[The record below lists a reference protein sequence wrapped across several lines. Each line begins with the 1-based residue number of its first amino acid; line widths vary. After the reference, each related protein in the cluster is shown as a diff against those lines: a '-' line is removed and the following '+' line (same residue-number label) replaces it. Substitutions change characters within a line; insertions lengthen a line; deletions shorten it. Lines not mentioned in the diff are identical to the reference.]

1 MSRILIVDDEP
12 HICEALQDSL
22 LADGYDVIVAHDGQT
37 AIGLTALEAQRGP
50 ITGAILDMEMPIVHG
65 IEVLRRLRRQYP
77 DLPILMVSANHDR
90 KMYDEAMRSGANG
103 YLPKPFTRK
112 ELVQLCSRLF
122 RCGPPIDPKPD
133 S

>member
-22 LADGYDVIVAHDGQT
+22 QADGYDVIVAHDGQT

-77 DLPILMVSANHDR
+77 DLPILMISANHDR
-90 KMYDEAMRSGANG
+90 KMYDEAMHSGANG
-103 YLPKPFTRK
+103 YLPKPFNRK
-112 ELVQLCSRLF
+112 HLVHLCSRLF
-122 RCGPPIDPKPD
+122 RSGPPIDPKAD